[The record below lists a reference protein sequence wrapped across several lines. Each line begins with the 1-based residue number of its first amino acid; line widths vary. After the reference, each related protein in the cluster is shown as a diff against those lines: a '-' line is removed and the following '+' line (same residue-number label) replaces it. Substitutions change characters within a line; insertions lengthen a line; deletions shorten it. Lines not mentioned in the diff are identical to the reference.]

1 MTARPR
7 DAELWNEGT
16 RGCQIWTGR
25 QWRNP
30 YYQVVDGMRTCPPES
45 NAESCSSDCWMR
57 ENTTQG
63 THWTGGAQ
71 VSICQPMHTSPPCC
85 GARIGSSLKVSPRQ
99 GEMMSGSEWHT
110 PKARSCDP
118 LVSQEKMCAS
128 LRREC
133 RIPCPVVQTVRRHT
147 VCRRENAP
155 SYDAGHAEE
164 S

>member
-25 QWRNP
+25 RWRNP
-30 YYQVVDGMRTCPPES
+30 YHQGVDRMTTCPPEN
-45 NAESCSSDCWMR
+45 NAESCWSARWET
-57 ENTTQG
+57 ENTTQRN
-63 THWTGGAQ
+63 HRTGDAQ
-71 VSICQPMHTSPPCC
+71 VSTCWPRHTSSPCC
-85 GARIGSSLKVSPRQ
+85 GARTGSSLKASPRQ

-110 PKARSCDP
+110 PKAQSCNP
-118 LVSQEKMCAS
+118 LVSREKMCAS

-147 VCRRENAP
+147 VCRKENEP
-155 SYDAGHAEE
+155 SCDAGHTEE